1 MEGHQLAR
9 ARVCS
14 LSDWLLLSNVVVCR
28 LERVRFELFSPEFEL
43 RSLVDG
49 AEAAAKAKDPLAALT
64 LLAEADGVTAN
75 MPNGEVVHKE
85 RCRALA
91 LKVRVSGR
99 LGDHEGALEAAE
111 QLVALSSHSARAL
124 QLMGAALYGVKRVPE
139 ALATFHDALAAL
151 DGADVEQ
158 ATVAEATHLRQLVQ
172 KGIDRCRAR
181 DVLDNE
187 LDLQSCV
194 GATEQIIKSTERTMT
209 I

>member
-64 LLAEADGVTAN
+64 LLAEADGVAAN
-75 MPNGEVVHKE
+75 MPNGEAVHKE

-99 LGDHEGALEAAE
+99 LPISIFRYTVITAFISRRVGHAQPSRAGGAAARPA
-111 QLVALSSHSARAL
+111 QLV
-124 QLMGAALYGVKRVPE
+124 
-139 ALATFHDALAAL
+139 
-151 DGADVEQ
+151 
-158 ATVAEATHLRQLVQ
+158 
-172 KGIDRCRAR
+172 RAR
-181 DVLDNE
+181 E
-187 LDLQSCV
+187 ACPPCSIPSIGRSC
-194 GATEQIIKSTERTMT
+194 
-209 I
+209 